1 MTSPTRWKGT
11 RAPPVNGLADGGEM
25 DTKER
30 RRRRLEAHQEQGRG
44 AQEGRNR
51 KPLRKEGNFS
61 HVDTRGISRKRNSPK
76 NHMMQDHWG
85 KKEEKL
91 EIENL
96 PNAAT

>member
-1 MTSPTRWKGT
+1 
-11 RAPPVNGLADGGEM
+11 
-25 DTKER
+25 
-30 RRRRLEAHQEQGRG
+30 
-44 AQEGRNR
+44 
-51 KPLRKEGNFS
+51 LRKEGNFS